1 MHPFA
6 DHLWQGKP
14 LPNLKST
21 FRSQGSITQKMN
33 EHGGSIHTAQ
43 QPGMAHTGWLC
54 PVVFHGKG
62 HHSLVRR
69 LVDTRLRA
77 VGSDDLHE
85 GKRRM
90 QNSQLPTQVWVV
102 NFASLL
108 DWRVFRWWF
117 PQEILLKRAR
127 LLQTEGL
134 SLLLLCY
141 SSDCELETLTWNSKP
156 KYTASA
162 ISLYKKVNCSSVS
175 IAYLQV
181 WSHEVSWNMHL
192 LTANPIV
199 ISQTGN
205 ETEAH
210 R

>member
-1 MHPFA
+1 MSMVAALTLHSSQVWHTQA
-6 DHLWQGKP
+6 DSAPLFFMERVTTALWEDWSTQG
-14 LPNLKST
+14 
-21 FRSQGSITQKMN
+21 
-33 EHGGSIHTAQ
+33 
-43 QPGMAHTGWLC
+43 W
-54 PVVFHGKG
+54 
-62 HHSLVRR
+62 
-69 LVDTRLRA
+69 A

-108 DWRVFRWWF
+108 DWCVFRWWF

-141 SSDCELETLTWNSKP
+141 SSDCELEMLTWNSKP

>member
-1 MHPFA
+1 MTGQTPTKSEVCFQKPGQHHTENEWA
-6 DHLWQGKP
+6 WWQH
-14 LPNLKST
+14 S
-21 FRSQGSITQKMN
+21 
-33 EHGGSIHTAQ
+33 HCTAARY
-43 QPGMAHTGWLC
+43 GTHRLTVC

-69 LVDTRLRA
+69 LVDTRLGA

-85 GKRRM
+85 GKRGM

-108 DWRVFRWWF
+108 GWCVFRWWF
-117 PQEILLKRAR
+117 PPEILLKRAR

-141 SSDCELETLTWNSKP
+141 SSDCELEMLTWNSKP
-156 KYTASA
+156 KYTAST
-162 ISLYKKVNCSSVS
+162 ISLYKKVNCSPVS
-175 IAYLQV
+175 IAYLEV
-181 WSHEVSWNMHL
+181 RSHEVSWNMHL

-210 R
+210 K